1 MAKFEDVVPYMY
13 ADNEDLVT
21 CGIGDK
27 IDPLGHD
34 VLTLG
39 WVHTSDG
46 SPASEQDIVAE
57 WHAVKAGKI
66 HAWPRPLM
74 LPPAALEHLFFSRLD
89 LNEGYLSRRFARW
102 ADFPADA
109 QLGCHSCAWAAGAHW
124 TAPHFDAA
132 AAAVTPDGF
141 RVCSGTAGTNGND
154 VSLRGE
160 AWLRDTRPEDDA
172 RGIYAPTLNSGLRP
186 RNLANQWLFQNAAV
200 VLADGYD
207 PDALVWPTH
216 LDG

>member
-13 ADNEDLVT
+13 ADSKGLVT
-21 CGIGDK
+21 CAIGDL

-46 SPASEQDIVAE
+46 SPASEQDIVDE
-57 WHAVKAGKI
+57 WHTVKTWKL
-66 HAWPRPLM
+66 HSWPRPLT
-74 LPPAALEHLFFSRLD
+74 LPPEALERLFFNRLD
-89 LNEGYLSRRFARW
+89 LNESYLARRFARW
-102 ADFPADA
+102 NDFPADA
-109 QLGCHSCAWAAGAHW
+109 QLGCHSCAWAAGSHW
-124 TAPHFDAA
+124 PAPHFDAA
-132 AAAVTPDGF
+132 ASAVTSDGF
-141 RVCSGTAGTNGND
+141 RACSGTAGTSGD
-154 VSLRGE
+154 DPSLRGE
-160 AWLRDTRPEDDA
+160 AWLRDEGNA
-172 RGIYAPTLNSGLRP
+172 GLRP

-207 PDALVWPTH
+207 PDQLVWPTH